1 MPCLPEHVHCA
12 RKGRNIGGGE
22 NHFSRFSPFQ
32 KGIAD
37 SSWCAFC
44 ENAIPLLYTRE
55 PRRRRENW
63 KRRKRQVRGYS
74 QGLSSIIPKAS
85 PPAERRSWGE
95 NNRLSLGRSVMA
107 RSKDQEFF
115 FRSFSYTYFFCARF
129 FLSHMEMCRLA
140 RAFSPSHL
148 RGESRKGKEIREK
161 EKISHFSPL
170 SPPPPPPPRRRR
182 KLWESSI
189 GTSREIAKKKS
200 RVRFF
205 RGNIHKEMC
214 SYTPRRWSQSLTR
227 LPLNSPL
234 LCFPLPG
241 TARCSA
247 P

>member
-1 MPCLPEHVHCA
+1 MCTA
-12 RKGRNIGGGE
+12 RERTKDGGGGKGIT
-22 NHFSRFSPFQ
+22 FRDFLRSK

-37 SSWCAFC
+37 SSWCSFC

-95 NNRLSLGRSVMA
+95 NHRLSLSLSIGDSSFQRSGVFL
-107 RSKDQEFF
+107 SLLFL
-115 FRSFSYTYFFCARF
+115 YPYVLFCARF

-140 RAFSPSHL
+140 RAFSLPHL
-148 RGESRKGKEIREK
+148 RGESRKGKEIRGK

-170 SPPPPPPPRRRR
+170 SPPPPSPRRRR

-189 GTSREIAKKKS
+189 STSREIAKKNHRCASFEKTFTRQCAVTHHGGGL
-200 RVRFF
+200 RV
-205 RGNIHKEMC
+205 
-214 SYTPRRWSQSLTR
+214 
-227 LPLNSPL
+227 
-234 LCFPLPG
+234 
-241 TARCSA
+241 
-247 P
+247 